1 MYVRQKIV
9 QHIGSAEHHDDIER
23 LMQLAEGVK
32 LRLEYDHSKGGPQF
46 GPEQFTQPAID
57 RGKNEDFKDVGIKT
71 LREKGRYNRGIT
83 DVFGKFYDDL
93 GFNNLWI

>member
-9 QHIGSAEHHDDIER
+9 QHIGSAEHPDDIEC

-32 LRLEYDHSKGGPQF
+32 LRLECDQSKGRPQF